1 MSPKMS
7 NTLSLSNL
15 IAQRL
20 EEFFESQAN
29 SLPMNLYD
37 VILPQVEH
45 PLIVQ
50 ALKATKGNQIKAAE
64 ILGINRN
71 TIRKKIKLFNIKPSE
86 YK

>member
-1 MSPKMS
+1 MNQKTP
-7 NTLSLSNL
+7 TPLSLSTL

-20 EEFFESQAN
+20 EEFFASHAN
-29 SLPMNLYD
+29 SLPVNLYD
-37 VILPQVEH
+37 VILPQVER

-50 ALKATKGNQIKAAE
+50 ALKATNGNQIKAAE

-71 TIRKKIKLFNIKPSE
+71 TIRKKIKLFNIKPSD

>member
-1 MSPKMS
+1 MNTKMS

-15 IAQRL
+15 ITQRL
-20 EEFFESQAN
+20 EEFFASHAN
-29 SLPMNLYD
+29 SLPVNLYD
-37 VILPQVEH
+37 VILPQVEQ

-50 ALKATKGNQIKAAE
+50 ALKATNGNQIKAAE

-71 TIRKKIKLFNIKPSE
+71 TIRKKIKLFNIQPSD

>member
-1 MSPKMS
+1 MTQKTS

-15 IAQRL
+15 VAQRL
-20 EEFFESQAN
+20 EEFFESHVNA
-29 SLPMNLYD
+29 LPINLYD
-37 VILPQVEH
+37 VIIPQVEH

-50 ALKATKGNQIKAAE
+50 ALKATNGNQIKAAE

-71 TIRKKIKLFNIKPSE
+71 TIRKKIKLFSIKPSD

>member
-20 EEFFESQAN
+20 EEFFESHAN

>member
-1 MSPKMS
+1 MNLKTSH
-7 NTLSLSNL
+7 TISLSSL

-20 EEFFESQAN
+20 EEFFASHAS
-29 SLPMNLYD
+29 SLPVNLYE

-50 ALKATKGNQIKAAE
+50 ALKATNGNQIKAAE

-71 TIRKKIKLFNIKPSE
+71 TIRKKIKLFNIKPSD